1 MASADYDEDLETN
14 PFFVFFRRDFPDLFR
29 QCLAE
34 GLILAIPRRG
44 SVAGIDSFDRDEFLR
59 HILVV
64 SEDFSLTRFYT
75 FSGDAE
81 VIAGGVGDVVK
92 VVKSDAAVND
102 VVDAKSDTV
111 DVKSY
116 DAVDD
121 ISTKLLFTETFYDD
135 DMNKLQLWC
144 VSDPFF
150 KISSQNLTDRDPL
163 NNPSVMLTDPA
174 SVKECVDFLT
184 KFVGGRQL
192 VSRIQQLGKD
202 FEKSVRSSWQSE
214 E

>member
-1 MASADYDEDLETN
+1 MANADYDEDLETN

-59 HILVV
+59 HILVA
-64 SEDFSLTRFYT
+64 SPAHALASAT
-75 FSGDAE
+75 
-81 VIAGGVGDVVK
+81 
-92 VVKSDAAVND
+92 AAVND